1 MNERNSRWRSLLTLV
16 AVILFLAGFAFAL
29 RYLPIASAVEAL
41 QSLIT
46 RLGIWGPILF
56 ALAYILAV
64 ILMLP
69 ASPLTI
75 TAGALFGLAGGFALT
90 SVSSTLGAA
99 LTFLIAR
106 YLARERVVRWLTR
119 SPRFAAIDRAVSA
132 GGWRIVGLLRL
143 SPAVPFNLQNYLYGI
158 TGIGFWPCILTSWIA
173 MIPGT
178 FLYVYLGHIGRTG
191 IEASAGGS
199 RTRTPAEWA
208 LLAVGLL
215 ATLAVTV
222 YVTRLARQALRETTA
237 GKIEEST

>member
-1 MNERNSRWRSLLTLV
+1 MNKPNRRSRNLLTLF
-16 AVILFLAGFAFAL
+16 VIILALAGFLLAL
-29 RYLPIASAVEAL
+29 RFLPIADAVDAL

-64 ILMLP
+64 LLMLP
-69 ASPLTI
+69 ASPLTL
-75 TAGALFGLAGGFALT
+75 TAGALFGLTGGFAIT
-90 SVSSTLGAA
+90 SASSTLGAA

-119 SPRFAAIDRAVSA
+119 SPKFTAIDRAVST

-178 FLYVYLGHIGRTG
+178 FLYVYLGHVGRTG
-191 IEASAGGS
+191 LEASAGGS

-208 LLAVGLL
+208 FLVVGLL
-215 ATLAVTV
+215 ATLAVTI
-222 YVTRLARQALRETTA
+222 YVTQLARKALRETTV
-237 GKIEEST
+237 GKIEESN